1 MAAPPALVR
10 RLPARTARPRGR
22 GLSGQKLDS
31 CPRSRGG
38 GRPGGDVAG
47 ASLDDVSRVGT
58 SNQAEPSPQKSAS
71 RVAASRPRMYP
82 AASSRLTPPSGRLGS
97 GAVRWRVAA
106 ASSAQSRTVSPARQP
121 TVPQPSVRRPV
132 DGGHVHGVDPRRR
145 AAPAALE
152 AFARDEARGPVP
164 SVVVTAGSLCGRAA
178 TATGPPATGA
188 SPGHSAAHSPGRRA
202 TAR

>member
-22 GLSGQKLDS
+22 GLSGQKLGS

-47 ASLDDVSRVGT
+47 VNLDDVCRVGT

-71 RVAASRPRMYP
+71 RVAASRPRMCP
-82 AASSRLTPPSGRLGS
+82 AASSRLTPPSGRLGFGRRPAARGGGLLRAVEDRQS
-97 GAVRWRVAA
+97 HEAADGPAAVGA
-106 ASSAQSRTVSPARQP
+106 P
-121 TVPQPSVRRPV
+121 PV

-145 AAPAALE
+145 AAPAALA

-178 TATGPPATGA
+178 AATGPPATGA
-188 SPGHSAAHSPGRRA
+188 SPEHSAAHSSGRRA